1 MSQRRVI
8 SFLAVISLVGL
19 TALAGV
25 PQLINFQGQLKN
37 NSGSPLVN
45 DTLAV
50 EFKIYDAAVSGNI
63 KWSEIDTVIT
73 DANGLFTILL
83 GKKTPV
89 PDSVFNDS
97 LRWLGIKVG
106 SDPEIS
112 PRSQL
117 SSVGYSYVSSQWTS
131 AGQDLFRLNGN
142 VGIGTSNPSAKL
154 DVGGTLLVNPTNQFV
169 GVNRS
174 APVTGAE
181 YFGVYAPTGNG
192 IYGGMYI
199 STGAYDGLPFYG
211 YHTLS
216 NVAWTYLDGQ
226 TGNWKLFNNGERIT
240 VQKDGNVGIGTTS
253 PLRQLTVYS
262 GNSLFTS
269 RIESSNL
276 DATVAEFS
284 NTSSSSVWEYGVSG
298 FNGTF
303 GGLVSP
309 GNMYIYHQG
318 TSFPALVMGGGSS
331 NNVGIGTGTPT
342 EKLEVA
348 GNLKV
353 TGDIIG
359 STPWTAFPFA
369 AGHENY
375 GFGTQ
380 SVQYRKIGDIV
391 YLRGNLKRSDN
402 GNIGGGELL
411 GTLPVGY
418 RPPAQLLF
426 STWSN
431 GLTINTNGDIVAG
444 YSGPFAQGF
453 DGVFFSTSP

>member
-1 MSQRRVI
+1 MSQLRTI
-8 SFLAVISLVGL
+8 YFLVVLSLVGL
-19 TALAGV
+19 AAWAGV

-50 EFKIYDAAVSGNI
+50 EFKIYDDASAGNV
-63 KWSEIDTVIT
+63 KWSEVDTVIT
-73 DANGLFTILL
+73 DANGLFTVLL

-106 SDPEIS
+106 SDAEIS

-117 SSVGYSYVSSQWTS
+117 SSVGYSYVSSQWTTT
-131 AGQDLFRLNGN
+131 GQDLFRLNGN

-181 YFGVYAPTGNG
+181 HFGVYAPTGNG

-253 PLRQLTVYS
+253 PASKLDINAQDGLRIFGYQPFLTLTDANAGYARARVQCAY
-262 GNSLFTS
+262 GDLNLFT
-269 RIESSNL
+269 ESSL
-276 DATVAEFS
+276 SGGSEFL
-284 NTSSSSVWEYGVSG
+284 VIK
-298 FNGTF
+298 NGT
-303 GGLVSP
+303 G
-309 GNMYIYHQG
+309 
-318 TSFPALVMGGGSS
+318 
-331 NNVGIGTGTPT
+331 NVGIGTATPSAR
-342 EKLEVA
+342 LEVA
-348 GNLKV
+348 GDLKV
-353 TGDIIG
+353 SGNIIG

-369 AGHENY
+369 AGFGNR
-375 GFGTQ
+375 GLGTQ
-380 SVQYRKIGDIV
+380 NVQYRKIGDIV
-391 YLRGNLKRSDN
+391 YLRGLLHKLDN
-402 GNIGGGELL
+402 SNIGFEVL
-411 GTLPVGY
+411 GTLPVGF
-418 RPPAQLLF
+418 RPPASSLIF
-426 STWSN
+426 SVWPFTSV
-431 GLTINTNGDIVAG
+431 TINSDGTVNAGNPGYPDITL
-444 YSGPFAQGF
+444 
-453 DGVFFSTSP
+453 DGVFFSTTP